1 MARLMEYQI
10 VLLTDEGAA
19 TYESTALIASTNFEA
34 VEKAKTWTKS
44 LDAIADDAWL
54 QISLNGIGIRC
65 LGPGGF

>member
-10 VLLTDEGAA
+10 VLLTDGGAA

-44 LDAIADDAWL
+44 LDA
-54 QISLNGIGIRC
+54 QRQYCN
-65 LGPGGF
+65 P